1 VSRRRKTNLADLSDT
16 ELLDT
21 RMCDLD
27 LSIEGTWVEE
37 ILEKVR
43 RDLKRRELR
52 LKPHFWL
59 ADEWFSPE
67 NVPGVALPFY
77 LGHPRLVRLERKM
90 MFEVE
95 GGTKAE
101 CAKLLRHELGH
112 AVQHAYALHRK
123 RRWQK
128 LFGLASVPYPDFYRP
143 RPSSK
148 KFVQHLD
155 GWYAQSHPVED
166 FAETFAVWL
175 QPKKRWRREYDG
187 WKALEKLEY
196 VDELMEEL
204 AGAAPKVRSKA
215 KPYALRT
222 LKHTLREHYDKRRAH
237 FPAGYSD
244 QYDRDLLRVFSDDP
258 AHAKNPRAA
267 AFLRKR
273 RKAIRERVARFTG
286 EYQFTLDQVLKEMIG
301 RCKELKL
308 RLPGS
313 EDEAEIDF
321 ALMLTVHTVH
331 TLHVGSEWHPM

>member
-1 VSRRRKTNLADLSDT
+1 MTDE
-16 ELLDT
+16 ELLGT
-21 RMCDLD
+21 RFCDLPIA
-27 LSIEGTWVEE
+27 LEGTWVEE
-37 ILEKVR
+37 IIAKIGRDLER
-43 RDLKRRELR
+43 RDLRLR
-52 LKPHFWL
+52 PHFWL

-67 NVPGVALPFY
+67 NVPGVAIPFY
-77 LGHPRLVRLERKM
+77 LAHPRLIRLERKM

-95 GGTKAE
+95 GGTRPE
-101 CAKLLRHELGH
+101 CLKLMRHELGH
-112 AVQHAYALHRK
+112 AVQHAFALQRK
-123 RRWQK
+123 RRWQQT
-128 LFGLASVPYPDFYRP
+128 FGLASKKYPDFYRP

-175 QPKKRWRREYDG
+175 GPRKRWRREYEG

-196 VDELMEEL
+196 VDELMGEL
-204 AGAAPKVRSKA
+204 AGRAPTVRSKA

-222 LKHTLREHYDKRRAH
+222 IKETLGEHYDKRRAH
-237 FPAGYSD
+237 FQSGYSD

-258 AHAKNPRAA
+258 DHQAHLGAA

-308 RLPGS
+308 RLRGS
-313 EDEAEIDF
+313 EEEAEIDF
-321 ALMLTVHTVH
+321 ALMLTLHTVH
-331 TLHVGSEWHPM
+331 TLHVSNEWHPM